1 MVKKKGV
8 IIIILILFLL
18 IGLFHG
24 LISSSLNIFLTWIFI
39 GLWLI
44 LSIKIIQNIKRHRE
58 FNSPHN
64 TAFFVVIPL
73 FIAIFYSIW
82 GYFTGILGENLIE
95 GSNFYFSILSLIF
108 GFPYVIFGSYSLYR
122 CFKKYNVIY
131 IGTKPIK
138 AKFFGFILT
147 FIVILAIIAYWII
160 FYSVLESFEPIFMP
174 LRFSFNLNLLILFI
188 SSVLVM
194 IMFGFSRSQNRIPAL
209 TNEYIK
215 QRSQTMNSLINSRPT
230 STSRNQNQRPLNR
243 DTSSITTRTNSSR
256 TTPTSYRKTQRKK
269 TTNKTKTT
277 NNSSLRPQNRSKKIR
292 NINLYKPI
300 AAVLSQEDFKCIF
313 CFKLPKLPEDK
324 GRGIILCPN
333 CKYPAH
339 ADEFRDW
346 VRTSNLC
353 SRCSSPISSSFR
365 NNPKIISV
373 KNYLMIYKYFMKNR
387 NNK

>member
-1 MVKKKGV
+1 MVKKKGI
-8 IIIILILFLL
+8 IIIILKLFLL
-18 IGLFHG
+18 IGLIHG
-24 LISSSLNIFLTWIFI
+24 LISSSLNIFLTWLFI

-44 LSIKIIQNIKRHRE
+44 LSFKILQNIRRHRE

-64 TAFFVVIPL
+64 TAFFLVIPL

-95 GSNFYFSILSLIF
+95 GSNFYFSIWSLIF

-138 AKFFGFILT
+138 AKIFGFILT
-147 FIVILAIIAYWII
+147 IIVILVIIAYWII
-160 FYSVLESFEPIFMP
+160 FYSIFELFDPIFMP

-194 IMFGFSRSQNRIPAL
+194 VVFGFSRPQNGIPAL

-215 QRSQTMNSLINSRPT
+215 QRTQKMNSLINSRPSPTT
-230 STSRNQNQRPLNR
+230 SNQRQQPLSR
-243 DTSSITTRTNSSR
+243 RTSSATIRTTSSR
-256 TTPTSYRKTQRKK
+256 TTPTSYRKTQRTKVTHRTK
-269 TTNKTKTT
+269 TTNKI
-277 NNSSLRPQNRSKKIR
+277 SGSPQNRSKKIT
-292 NINLYKPI
+292 NLRSYRPI
-300 AAVLSQEDFKCIF
+300 AAILSQEDFKCIF

-324 GRGIILCPN
+324 NRGIVLCPN

-353 SRCSSPISSSFR
+353 SRCSSPIPSGYR
-365 NNPKIISV
+365 NNPKVISV